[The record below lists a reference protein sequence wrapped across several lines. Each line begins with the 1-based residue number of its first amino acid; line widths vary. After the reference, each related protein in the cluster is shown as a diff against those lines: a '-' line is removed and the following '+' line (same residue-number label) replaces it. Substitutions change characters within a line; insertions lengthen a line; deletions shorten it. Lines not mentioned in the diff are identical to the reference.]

1 VSAQRRAAGVA
12 KERAIL
18 RQRYT
23 TAARQA
29 RRAGA
34 FFALLL
40 SAISLAGPQRP
51 ALAQQ
56 PARRAAQPAVRLTP
70 PVPIQGLDTGPS
82 TPLDFSRA
90 WLAKAERVRQRR
102 SELIASGQL
111 DGVAPDS
118 LARLGAALAGR
129 LRIPVIPVHYSNVTP
144 PFPHTILQDRIFGPA
159 RGDSTSLAA
168 YWAEV
173 SGGLLTVE
181 GGVTPWVRLKRE
193 GSFYLRKEEYGWASF
208 GRAHD
213 LVRDALR
220 GADKLIDFNGF
231 DNDGPDGIPNS
242 GDDDGFAD
250 LVIILYAV
258 PCRGEWREGSIWPH
272 RGAIPPFATSARSA
286 NGGRIKVADYLI
298 LPVQEPGTCD
308 PLHVGTLAHETGHAL
323 GLPDLYDYEGAAAG
337 AGAWDLMGTGSQTAP
352 HSPAHLGAWS
362 KEQLGWVRVEWL
374 KSPRQELRIPPV
386 ASERTIYRY
395 DLPGRR
401 GEYLLFENRQR
412 IGSDRYLPGTGLLVW
427 KADPDRA
434 ALGAWNGI
442 GRYHGVE
449 LVRAGRGT
457 PATDPFPGAAR
468 RASFELGKPTTI
480 RLSGI
485 REDANGHITT
495 DVAAGYTAPTLL
507 ATPLRLAVFPGDSA
521 LTRNIIIQREGGA
534 ADDWTPRHTATW
546 ASVRR
551 VGNLLQVT
559 ANPEGLEAGIYTDT
573 IHLLLPEHASTAD
586 IELNASLDDAPATTD
601 DATSPPPPGAATDR
615 GPTTG
620 TEEDMPRAP
629 EPASPPAPNPP
640 ATVTATPRKRT
651 PATRSAGTLIVQ
663 LEVADPA
670 ARSTIIG
677 SELPWGWG
685 LAVHHGRLLQAS
697 FGRDALSLRPR
708 PRLLRISGT
717 GASPETLARIPADAA
732 YAPVA
737 GPHGSTYILGQ
748 IGSENRLFRVDENGN
763 TTTIATLPG
772 SAPAYGAAAFP
783 DGRILVADWNGHV
796 RQVTPD
802 GRVSSWTNLRTN
814 IYQIALDPAGNLFAA
829 AYNGNILRFDPDGK
843 LTTIPTGFGSGR
855 VVAITAAPDGS
866 IFTAERG
873 GAGRI
878 LRIAPNG
885 TRLEVARVPGAEF
898 YGLTA
903 DDRFLY
909 ALDLANRHILRF
921 PLTTLTTPSPR
932 TGTAG
937 AASGSDEQEERHESE
952 TTPR

>member
-1 VSAQRRAAGVA
+1 MLLAA
-12 KERAIL
+12 IP
-18 RQRYT
+18 
-23 TAARQA
+23 
-29 RRAGA
+29 
-34 FFALLL
+34 
-40 SAISLAGPQRP
+40 LAGPTHP

-70 PVPIQGLDTGPS
+70 PVPIEGLDTGPA

-90 WLAKAERVRQRR
+90 WLTKAERVRQRR

-111 DGVAPDS
+111 DGVSPDS
-118 LARLGAALAGR
+118 LAELGAALAGR

-159 RGDSTSLAA
+159 RGDSVSLAA

-181 GGVTPWVRLKRE
+181 GGVTPWVRLKRP
-193 GSFYLRKEEYGWASF
+193 GSFYLRKEEYGWANF

-258 PCRGEWREGSIWPH
+258 PCNGEWREGSIWPH

-286 NGGRIKVADYLI
+286 NGGRIKVSDYLI
-298 LPVQEPGTCD
+298 LPVQEPGTCE
-308 PLHVGTLAHETGHAL
+308 PLQVGTLAHETGHAL
-323 GLPDLYDYEGAAAG
+323 GLPDLYDYDGKAAG
-337 AGAWDLMGTGSQTAP
+337 AGAWDLMGTGSQTMP

-374 KSPRQELRIPPV
+374 KSPREALRIPPV
-386 ASERTIYRY
+386 ARERTIYRY
-395 DLPGRR
+395 DLPGRH

-412 IGSDRYLPGTGLLVW
+412 IGSDSYLPGTGLLVW
-427 KADPDRA
+427 KVDPDRA

-442 GRYHGVE
+442 GRYRGVE

-457 PATDPFPGAAR
+457 PAADPFPGSGR
-468 RASFELGKPTTI
+468 RDSFELGTPGTI

-485 REDANGHITT
+485 REEYDGHITT
-495 DVAAGYTAPTLL
+495 DVAAGYAAPTLL

-534 ADDWTPRHTATW
+534 NHDWTPRHSAPW

-551 VGNLLQVT
+551 IGNLLQVT
-559 ANPEGLEAGIYTDT
+559 ADPAGLAAGVYTDT
-573 IHLLLPEHASTAD
+573 IHLLLPEQASAAD
-586 IELNASLDDAPATTD
+586 LRINVTVDDAGSADEPDT
-601 DATSPPPPGAATDR
+601 PQHPGAGTTP

-620 TEEDMPRAP
+620 AEETTTHSQATSNPAP
-629 EPASPPAPNPP
+629 AHPPVAAGPVPASRESASGS
-640 ATVTATPRKRT
+640 
-651 PATRSAGTLIVQ
+651 RSAGTLVVQ
-663 LEVADPA
+663 LEVADPG

-677 SELPWGWG
+677 SEIPWGWG

-717 GASPETLARIPADAA
+717 GTSPETIARIPADAA
-732 YAPVA
+732 FSPVA
-737 GPHGSTYILGQ
+737 GPYGSTYILGR
-748 IGSENRLFRVDENGN
+748 IGEENRLFRIDEHGK
-763 TTTIATLPG
+763 TSSIATLPG
-772 SAPAYGAAAFP
+772 AAPAYGAATLP
-783 DGRILVADWNGHV
+783 DGRILVADWKGNV
-796 RQVTPD
+796 RQVTTD
-802 GRVSSWTNLRTN
+802 GRVEPWTNLKTN
-814 IYQIALDPAGNLFAA
+814 IYQIALDRDGNLYAA
-829 AYNGNILRFDPDGK
+829 AYNGNILRFEPSGR
-843 LTTIPTGFGSGR
+843 LTTIPTGFGTGR
-855 VVAITAAPDGS
+855 IVTVTAAPDGS

-878 LRIAPNG
+878 LRIAPDG
-885 TRLEVARVPGAEF
+885 TRAEVARIAGAEF
-898 YGLTA
+898 YGLAA
-903 DDRFLY
+903 DNRFLY
-909 ALDLANRHILRF
+909 ALDLAHRNILRF
-921 PLTTLTTPSPR
+921 PLTTLTTPQTSTRNAPK
-932 TGTAG
+932 
-937 AASGSDEQEERHESE
+937 QNEE
-952 TTPR
+952 